1 MNGFLDRHHARG
13 ALPRHDPRGRG
24 RNGAWADH
32 DVVGPL
38 VPIVPDGGA
47 PIAHTYI
54 GIDDPG
60 CSDTTRDCAFYDG
73 SFTVAGEGEHAV
85 TWFSVDATGAAE
97 VAHHETIRIDKTAP
111 VTAASVETAGD
122 GTKVTLTATDARSG
136 VVETDYD
143 LDGAGFKPYGEP
155 VLVTGAG
162 DHTLR
167 FRSVDHAGNFE
178 TPQTV
183 SVRVAAPQ
191 PPAFTSKATAGP
203 SRIELADGR
212 LVAIKVAI
220 DASAKPSRVR
230 LLEVRRMNAKGA
242 AVDGWTAGHGRPHR
256 LGARGRRGAL
266 LVPLRGHGR
275 VGAPRDQ
282 LDGRRR
288 RPLTRRIPIWPAA
301 HLRGRRRSSGG
312 VHPLNAGGSG
322 WAMVGGPGRP
332 DTASCT
338 PNRPCTEARQIT
350 QELGC
355 AVETPLSCSRWP
367 TRWPSPDPHS
377 RPATRPLRPRRR

>member
-1 MNGFLDRHHARG
+1 MDSVEPGPRMNAFLTVATPAAPSPDTILVA
-13 ALPRHDPRGRG
+13 DG

-32 DVVGPL
+32 DVVGQL

-47 PIAHTYI
+47 PIDRTYV
-54 GIDDPG
+54 GVDDPG
-60 CSDTTRDCAFYDG
+60 CSDATRDCAFYDG
-73 SFTVAGEGEHAV
+73 SFTVAGEGEHQV
-85 TWFSVDATGAAE
+85 TWFSTDATGAAE
-97 VAHHETIRIDKTAP
+97 AAHHETIRIDKTAP

-191 PPAFTSKATAGP
+191 PPAFTSKATASP
-203 SRIELADGR
+203 SRIKRADGR

-230 LLEVRRMNAKGA
+230 LLEVRHLNAKGA
-242 AVDGWTAGHGRPHR
+242 AVDGWKLGTADLTGSVRAVAGAHYSFRYEVTDASGHRATSWTAVDV
-256 LGARGRRGAL
+256 AR
-266 LVPLRGHGR
+266 
-275 VGAPRDQ
+275 
-282 LDGRRR
+282 
-288 RPLTRRIPIWPAA
+288 
-301 HLRGRRRSSGG
+301 
-312 VHPLNAGGSG
+312 
-322 WAMVGGPGRP
+322 
-332 DTASCT
+332 
-338 PNRPCTEARQIT
+338 
-350 QELGC
+350 
-355 AVETPLSCSRWP
+355 
-367 TRWPSPDPHS
+367 
-377 RPATRPLRPRRR
+377 